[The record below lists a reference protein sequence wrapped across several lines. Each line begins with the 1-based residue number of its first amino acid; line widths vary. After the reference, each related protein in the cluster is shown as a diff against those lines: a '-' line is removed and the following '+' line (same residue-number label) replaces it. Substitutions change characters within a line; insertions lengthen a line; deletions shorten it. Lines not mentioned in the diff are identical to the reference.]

1 MKSNTKIT
9 LIIFSMV
16 VLLTSIIVVL
26 VAIGSRQIGYDGVKK
41 KAYLTADI
49 VKNSLTSHM
58 VNGNMSQRDVFLDS
72 IGQLKNVQSL
82 WLVRAKSVS
91 EQFGNSNLAN
101 ENPKD
106 DVDLEVL
113 KSGVEKIV
121 IEESLYTAN
130 LRITIPYTAS
140 SLDKPNCLNCHNAK
154 EGEVL
159 GAISLSFDIS
169 EDRGSNVMVL
179 LYIIGTISI
188 FLIIFLI
195 FIRKRIT
202 PYTNSFDSLSDVLKR
217 VHEGDYSIRA
227 KAGVLKED
235 KEVSNWLNEL
245 IEKLETVLTGIEK
258 NLTSFVHNRTSN
270 VNHDK
275 LITAKE
281 IIEDISEIYHYKK
294 TIENDLT
301 IDDIYHRL
309 ILVLKD
315 KLEIDCFII
324 FETDLIKDERKTIYT
339 TNGAIACCDLK
350 QNIKELC
357 RAERINSIVASENF
371 PEICRVAKCKADE
384 NYICIPFYVNEQKN
398 IAIHIVSKSKEE
410 LNNLKYKI
418 GIIKKYLE
426 ETKPILESKIL
437 MEALKEKNLTDSLT
451 GLYNRKYLDEIV
463 EKQLALD
470 VKNGS
475 IYAIMFLDI
484 DYFKMVNDTYG
495 HDIGDDIL
503 RKLAIT
509 MKKSIG
515 ANETLVRYG
524 GEEFLI
530 LMKNATQESTKKLA
544 DKINADFSKIIFNY
558 GGDSFS
564 KTVSI
569 GYSFFPTDTDQFW
582 KCIKYADISLYEAK
596 ATGRNKVV
604 KFSKKIKKNGSKVL
618 YFQLNKNEYQIE

>member
-16 VLLTSIIVVL
+16 LLLTSIIVVL
-26 VAIGSRQIGYDGVKK
+26 VAIGSRQVGYDAVKK

-58 VNGNMSQRDVFLDS
+58 VNGNMAQRDVFLDS
-72 IGQLKNVQSL
+72 ISQLKNVQSL

-101 ENPKD
+101 EKPKD
-106 DVDLEVL
+106 EIDLQVL
-113 KSGVEKIV
+113 NTGIEKIV

-140 SLDKPNCLNCHNAK
+140 SLDRPNCLNCHNAK

-169 EDRGSNVMVL
+169 EDRGSNIMVL
-179 LYIIGTISI
+179 IYIIGTISI
-188 FLIIFLI
+188 FLIVFLI
-195 FIRKRIT
+195 FMRKKIT
-202 PYTNSFDSLSDVLKR
+202 PYTNSFDSLSDVLKK

-227 KAGVLKED
+227 NPGVLKED

-294 TIENDLT
+294 TIENDLS

-315 KLEIDCFII
+315 KLEINSFII
-324 FETDLIKDERKTIYT
+324 FETDLVKDERKTIFAS
-339 TNGAIACCDLK
+339 NGAIACCDLK
-350 QNIKELC
+350 QNIKEAC
-357 RAERINSIVASENF
+357 RAERINSIVSSENF
-371 PEICRVAKCKADE
+371 PEICRVAKCKVDE

-398 IAIHIVSKSKEE
+398 IVIHIISKSQDE

-437 MEALKEKNLTDSLT
+437 MEALRQKNLTDSLT

-463 EKQLALD
+463 EKQLNLD
-470 VKNGS
+470 MKNGVV
-475 IYAIMFLDI
+475 YAIMFLDI

-495 HDIGDDIL
+495 HDVGDDIL

-509 MKKSIG
+509 MKKSISS
-515 ANETLVRYG
+515 NETLIRYG

-530 LMKNATQESTKKLA
+530 LMKNATQESAKELA
-544 DKINADFSKIIFNY
+544 NKINADFSKIIFNY

-596 ATGRNKVV
+596 STGRNKVI
-604 KFSKKIKKNGSKVL
+604 KFSKDILKNGDKID
-618 YFQLNKNEYQIE
+618 Y

>member
-26 VAIGSRQIGYDGVKK
+26 VAIGSRQVGYDAVKK

-58 VNGNMSQRDVFLDS
+58 VNGNMAQRDVFLDS
-72 IGQLKNVQSL
+72 ISQLKNVQSL

-101 ENPKD
+101 EKPKD
-106 DVDLEVL
+106 EIDLQVL
-113 KSGVEKIV
+113 NTGIEKIV

-140 SLDKPNCLNCHNAK
+140 SLDRPNCLNCHNAK

-169 EDRGSNVMVL
+169 EDRGSNIMVL
-179 LYIIGTISI
+179 IYIIGTISI
-188 FLIIFLI
+188 FLIVFLI
-195 FIRKRIT
+195 FMRKKIT
-202 PYTNSFDSLSDVLKR
+202 PYTNSFDSLSDVLKK

-227 KAGVLKED
+227 NPGVLKED

-324 FETDLIKDERKTIYT
+324 FETDLIKDERKTIFAS
-339 TNGAIACCDLK
+339 NGAIACCDLK
-350 QNIKELC
+350 QNIKEAC

-371 PEICRVAKCKADE
+371 PEICRVAKCKVDE

-398 IAIHIVSKSKEE
+398 IVIHIISKSQDE

-437 MEALKEKNLTDSLT
+437 MEALRQKNLTDSLT

-463 EKQLALD
+463 EKQLNLD
-470 VKNGS
+470 MKNGVV
-475 IYAIMFLDI
+475 YAIMFLDI

-495 HDIGDDIL
+495 HDVGDDIL

-509 MKKSIG
+509 MKKSISS
-515 ANETLVRYG
+515 NETLIRYG

-530 LMKNATQESTKKLA
+530 LMKNATQESAKELA
-544 DKINADFSKIIFNY
+544 NKINADFSKIIFNY

-596 ATGRNKVV
+596 STGRNKVI
-604 KFSKKIKKNGSKVL
+604 KFSKDILKNGDKID
-618 YFQLNKNEYQIE
+618 Y

>member
-26 VAIGSRQIGYDGVKK
+26 VAIGSRQVGYDAVKK

-58 VNGNMSQRDVFLDS
+58 VNGNMAQRDVFLDS
-72 IGQLKNVQSL
+72 ISQLKNVQSL

-101 ENPKD
+101 EKPKD
-106 DVDLEVL
+106 DIDLQVL
-113 KSGVEKIV
+113 NTGIEKIV

-140 SLDKPNCLNCHNAK
+140 SLDRPNCLNCHNAK

-169 EDRGSNVMVL
+169 EDRGSNIMVL
-179 LYIIGTISI
+179 IYIIGTISI
-188 FLIIFLI
+188 FLIVFLI
-195 FIRKRIT
+195 FMRKKIT
-202 PYTNSFDSLSDVLKR
+202 PYTNSFDSLSDVLKK

-227 KAGVLKED
+227 NPGVLKED

-315 KLEIDCFII
+315 KLEINCFVI
-324 FETDLIKDERKTIYT
+324 FETDLLKDERKTIFAS
-339 TNGAIACCDLK
+339 NGAIACCDLK
-350 QNIKELC
+350 QNIKEAC
-357 RAERINSIVASENF
+357 RAERINSIVSSENF
-371 PEICRVAKCKADE
+371 PEICRVAKCKVDE

-398 IAIHIVSKSKEE
+398 IVIHIISKSQDE

-437 MEALKEKNLTDSLT
+437 MEALRQKNLTDSLT

-463 EKQLALD
+463 EKQLNLD
-470 VKNGS
+470 MKNGVV
-475 IYAIMFLDI
+475 YAIMFLDI

-495 HDIGDDIL
+495 HDVGDDIL

-509 MKKSIG
+509 MKKSISS
-515 ANETLVRYG
+515 NETLIRYG

-530 LMKNATQESTKKLA
+530 LMKNATQESAKELA
-544 DKINADFSKIIFNY
+544 NKINADFSKIIFNY

-596 ATGRNKVV
+596 STGRNKVI
-604 KFSKKIKKNGSKVL
+604 KFSKDILKNGDKID
-618 YFQLNKNEYQIE
+618 Y

>member
-1 MKSNTKIT
+1 
-9 LIIFSMV
+9 MV

-350 QNIKELC
+350 QNIKEVC

-371 PEICRVAKCKADE
+371 PEICRVAKCKVDE

-398 IAIHIVSKSKEE
+398 IVIHIVSKSKEE
-410 LNNLKYKI
+410 LNSLKYKI

-604 KFSKKIKKNGSKVL
+604 KFSKEILKNGDKID
-618 YFQLNKNEYQIE
+618 Y

>member
-1 MKSNTKIT
+1 
-9 LIIFSMV
+9 MV
-16 VLLTSIIVVL
+16 LLLTSIIVVL
-26 VAIGSRQIGYDGVKK
+26 VAIGSRQVGYDAVKK

-58 VNGNMSQRDVFLDS
+58 VNGNMAQRDVFLDS
-72 IGQLKNVQSL
+72 ISQLKNVQSL

-101 ENPKD
+101 EKPKD
-106 DVDLEVL
+106 EIDLQVL
-113 KSGVEKIV
+113 NTGIEKIV

-140 SLDKPNCLNCHNAK
+140 SLDRPNCLNCHNAK

-169 EDRGSNVMVL
+169 EDRGSNIMVL
-179 LYIIGTISI
+179 IYIIGTISI
-188 FLIIFLI
+188 FLIVFLI
-195 FIRKRIT
+195 FMRKKIT
-202 PYTNSFDSLSDVLKR
+202 PYTNSFDSLSDVLKK

-227 KAGVLKED
+227 NPGVLKED

-315 KLEIDCFII
+315 KLEINCFVI
-324 FETDLIKDERKTIYT
+324 FETDLLKDERKTIFAS
-339 TNGAIACCDLK
+339 NGAIACCDLK
-350 QNIKELC
+350 QNIKEAC
-357 RAERINSIVASENF
+357 RAERINSIVSSENF
-371 PEICRVAKCKADE
+371 PEICRVAKCKVDE

-398 IAIHIVSKSKEE
+398 IVIHIISKSQDE

-437 MEALKEKNLTDSLT
+437 MEALRQKNLTDSLT

-463 EKQLALD
+463 EKQLNLD
-470 VKNGS
+470 MKNGVV
-475 IYAIMFLDI
+475 YAIMFLDI

-495 HDIGDDIL
+495 HDVGDDIL

-509 MKKSIG
+509 MKKSISS
-515 ANETLVRYG
+515 NETLIRYG

-530 LMKNATQESTKKLA
+530 LMKNATQESAKELA
-544 DKINADFSKIIFNY
+544 NKINADFSKIIFNY

-596 ATGRNKVV
+596 STGRNKVI
-604 KFSKKIKKNGSKVL
+604 KFSKDILKNGDKID
-618 YFQLNKNEYQIE
+618 Y

>member
-140 SLDKPNCLNCHNAK
+140 SLDKPNCLSCHNAK

-227 KAGVLKED
+227 NPGVLKED

-495 HDIGDDIL
+495 HDVGDDIL

-604 KFSKKIKKNGSKVL
+604 KFSKEILKNGDKID
-618 YFQLNKNEYQIE
+618 Y

>member
-16 VLLTSIIVVL
+16 LLLTSIIVVL
-26 VAIGSRQIGYDGVKK
+26 VAIGSRQIGYDAVKK

-58 VNGNMSQRDVFLDS
+58 VNGNMAQRDVFLDS

-410 LNNLKYKI
+410 LNSLKYKI

-495 HDIGDDIL
+495 HDVGDDIL

-509 MKKSIG
+509 MKKSISS
-515 ANETLVRYG
+515 NETLIRYG

-604 KFSKKIKKNGSKVL
+604 KFSKEILKNGDKID
-618 YFQLNKNEYQIE
+618 Y

>member
-26 VAIGSRQIGYDGVKK
+26 VAIGSRQVGYDAVKK

-58 VNGNMSQRDVFLDS
+58 VNGNMAQRDVFLDS
-72 IGQLKNVQSL
+72 INQLKNVQSL

-101 ENPKD
+101 EKPKD
-106 DVDLEVL
+106 EIDLQVL
-113 KSGVEKIV
+113 NTGIEKIV

-140 SLDKPNCLNCHNAK
+140 SLDRPNCLNCHNAK

-169 EDRGSNVMVL
+169 EDRGSNIMVL
-179 LYIIGTISI
+179 IYIIGTISI
-188 FLIIFLI
+188 FLIVFLI
-195 FIRKRIT
+195 FMRKKIT
-202 PYTNSFDSLSDVLKR
+202 PYTNSFDSLSDVLKK

-227 KAGVLKED
+227 NPGVLKED

-315 KLEIDCFII
+315 KLEINCFVI
-324 FETDLIKDERKTIYT
+324 FETDLLKDERKTIFAS
-339 TNGAIACCDLK
+339 NGAIACCDLK
-350 QNIKELC
+350 QNIKEAC
-357 RAERINSIVASENF
+357 RAERINSIVSSENF
-371 PEICRVAKCKADE
+371 PEICRVAKCKVDE

-398 IAIHIVSKSKEE
+398 IVIHIISKSQDE

-437 MEALKEKNLTDSLT
+437 MEALRQKNLTDSLT

-463 EKQLALD
+463 EKQLNLD
-470 VKNGS
+470 MKNGVV
-475 IYAIMFLDI
+475 YAIMFLDI

-495 HDIGDDIL
+495 HDVGDDIL

-509 MKKSIG
+509 MKKSISS
-515 ANETLVRYG
+515 NETLIRYG

-530 LMKNATQESTKKLA
+530 LMKNATQESAKELA
-544 DKINADFSKIIFNY
+544 NKINADFSKIIFNY

-596 ATGRNKVV
+596 STGRNKVI
-604 KFSKKIKKNGSKVL
+604 KFSKDILKNGDKID
-618 YFQLNKNEYQIE
+618 Y

>member
-16 VLLTSIIVVL
+16 LLLTSIIVVL
-26 VAIGSRQIGYDGVKK
+26 VAIGSRQVGYDAVKK

-58 VNGNMSQRDVFLDS
+58 VNGNMAQRDVFLDS
-72 IGQLKNVQSL
+72 ISQLKNVQSL

-101 ENPKD
+101 EKPKD
-106 DVDLEVL
+106 EIDLQVL
-113 KSGVEKIV
+113 NTGIEKIV

-140 SLDKPNCLNCHNAK
+140 SLDRPNCLSCHNAK

-169 EDRGSNVMVL
+169 EDRGSNIMVL
-179 LYIIGTISI
+179 IYIIGTISI
-188 FLIIFLI
+188 FLIVFLI
-195 FIRKRIT
+195 FMRKKIT
-202 PYTNSFDSLSDVLKR
+202 PYTNSFDSLSDVLKK

-227 KAGVLKED
+227 NPGVLKED

-315 KLEIDCFII
+315 KLEINSFVI
-324 FETDLIKDERKTIYT
+324 FETDLLKDERKTIFAS
-339 TNGAIACCDLK
+339 NGAIACCDLK
-350 QNIKELC
+350 QNIKEAC
-357 RAERINSIVASENF
+357 RAERINSIVSSENF
-371 PEICRVAKCKADE
+371 PEICRVAKCKVDE

-398 IAIHIVSKSKEE
+398 IVIHIISKSQDE

-437 MEALKEKNLTDSLT
+437 MEALRQKNLTDSLT

-463 EKQLALD
+463 EKQLNLD
-470 VKNGS
+470 MKNGVV
-475 IYAIMFLDI
+475 YAIMFLDI

-495 HDIGDDIL
+495 HDVGDDIL

-509 MKKSIG
+509 MKKSISS
-515 ANETLVRYG
+515 NETLIRYG

-530 LMKNATQESTKKLA
+530 LMKNATQESAKELA
-544 DKINADFSKIIFNY
+544 NKINADFSKIIFNY

-596 ATGRNKVV
+596 STGRNKVI
-604 KFSKKIKKNGSKVL
+604 KFSKDILKNGDKID
-618 YFQLNKNEYQIE
+618 Y

>member
-16 VLLTSIIVVL
+16 LLLTSIIVVL
-26 VAIGSRQIGYDGVKK
+26 VAIGSRQVGYDAVKK

-58 VNGNMSQRDVFLDS
+58 VNGNMAQRDVFLDS
-72 IGQLKNVQSL
+72 ISQLKNVQSL
-82 WLVRAKSVS
+82 WIVRAKSVS

-101 ENPKD
+101 EKPKD
-106 DVDLEVL
+106 EIDLQVL
-113 KSGVEKIV
+113 NTGMEKIV

-169 EDRGSNVMVL
+169 EDRGSNIMVL
-179 LYIIGTISI
+179 IYIIGTISI
-188 FLIIFLI
+188 FLIVFLI
-195 FIRKRIT
+195 FMRKKIT
-202 PYTNSFDSLSDVLKR
+202 PYTNSFDSLSDVLKK

-227 KAGVLKED
+227 NPGVLKED

-315 KLEIDCFII
+315 KLEINCFVI
-324 FETDLIKDERKTIYT
+324 FETDLVKDERKTIFAS
-339 TNGAIACCDLK
+339 NGAIACCDLK
-350 QNIKELC
+350 QNIKEAC
-357 RAERINSIVASENF
+357 RAERINSIVSYENF
-371 PEICRVAKCKADE
+371 PEICRVAKCKVDE

-398 IAIHIVSKSKEE
+398 IVIHIISKSQDE

-437 MEALKEKNLTDSLT
+437 MEALRQKNLTDSLT

-463 EKQLALD
+463 EKQLNLD
-470 VKNGS
+470 MKNGVV
-475 IYAIMFLDI
+475 YAIMFLDI

-495 HDIGDDIL
+495 HDVGDDIL

-509 MKKSIG
+509 MKKSISS
-515 ANETLVRYG
+515 NETLIRYG

-530 LMKNATQESTKKLA
+530 LMKNATQESAKELA
-544 DKINADFSKIIFNY
+544 NKINADFSKIIFNY

-596 ATGRNKVV
+596 STGRNKVI
-604 KFSKKIKKNGSKVL
+604 KFSKDILKNGDKID
-618 YFQLNKNEYQIE
+618 Y

>member
-16 VLLTSIIVVL
+16 LLLTSIIVVL
-26 VAIGSRQIGYDGVKK
+26 VAIGSRQVGYDAVKK

-58 VNGNMSQRDVFLDS
+58 VNGNMAQRDVFLDS
-72 IGQLKNVQSL
+72 ISQLKNVQSL

-101 ENPKD
+101 EKPKD
-106 DVDLEVL
+106 EIDLQVL
-113 KSGVEKIV
+113 NTGIEKIV

-140 SLDKPNCLNCHNAK
+140 SLDSPNCLNCHNAK

-169 EDRGSNVMVL
+169 EDRGSNIMVL
-179 LYIIGTISI
+179 IYIIGTISI
-188 FLIIFLI
+188 FLIVFLI
-195 FIRKRIT
+195 FMRKKIT
-202 PYTNSFDSLSDVLKR
+202 PYTNSFDSLSDVLKK

-227 KAGVLKED
+227 NPGVLKED

-315 KLEIDCFII
+315 KLEINCFVI
-324 FETDLIKDERKTIYT
+324 FETDLLKDERKTIFAS
-339 TNGAIACCDLK
+339 NGAIACCDLK
-350 QNIKELC
+350 QNIKEAC
-357 RAERINSIVASENF
+357 RAERINSIVSSENF
-371 PEICRVAKCKADE
+371 PEICRVAKCKVDE

-398 IAIHIVSKSKEE
+398 IVIHIISKSQDE

-437 MEALKEKNLTDSLT
+437 MEALRQKNLTDSLT

-463 EKQLALD
+463 EKQLNLD
-470 VKNGS
+470 MKNGVV
-475 IYAIMFLDI
+475 YAIMFLDI

-495 HDIGDDIL
+495 HDVGDDIL

-509 MKKSIG
+509 MKKSISS
-515 ANETLVRYG
+515 NETLIRYG

-530 LMKNATQESTKKLA
+530 LMKNATQESAKELA
-544 DKINADFSKIIFNY
+544 NKINADFSKIIFNY

-596 ATGRNKVV
+596 STGRNKVI
-604 KFSKKIKKNGSKVL
+604 KFSKDILKNGDKID
-618 YFQLNKNEYQIE
+618 Y

>member
-72 IGQLKNVQSL
+72 MSQLKNVQSL

-140 SLDKPNCLNCHNAK
+140 SLDKPNCLSCHNAK

-179 LYIIGTISI
+179 LYIIGTIAI

-217 VHEGDYSIRA
+217 VHEGDYTIRA

-398 IAIHIVSKSKEE
+398 IAIHIVSKSKDD
-410 LNNLKYKI
+410 LNSLKYKI

-604 KFSKKIKKNGSKVL
+604 KFSKEILKNGDKID
-618 YFQLNKNEYQIE
+618 Y

>member
-1 MKSNTKIT
+1 
-9 LIIFSMV
+9 MV
-16 VLLTSIIVVL
+16 LLLTSIIVVL

-217 VHEGDYSIRA
+217 VHEGDYTIRA

-410 LNNLKYKI
+410 LNSLKYKI

-470 VKNGS
+470 VENGS

-604 KFSKKIKKNGSKVL
+604 KFSKEILKNGDKL
-618 YFQLNKNEYQIE
+618 DY

>member
-58 VNGNMSQRDVFLDS
+58 VNGNMAQRDVFLDS

-410 LNNLKYKI
+410 LNSLKYKI

-604 KFSKKIKKNGSKVL
+604 KFSKEILKNGDKID
-618 YFQLNKNEYQIE
+618 Y

>member
-26 VAIGSRQIGYDGVKK
+26 VAIGSRQVGYDAVKK

-58 VNGNMSQRDVFLDS
+58 VNGNMAQRDVFLDS
-72 IGQLKNVQSL
+72 ISQLKNVQSL

-101 ENPKD
+101 EKPKD
-106 DVDLEVL
+106 EIDLQVL
-113 KSGVEKIV
+113 NTGIEKIV

-140 SLDKPNCLNCHNAK
+140 SLDRPNCLSCHNAK

-169 EDRGSNVMVL
+169 EDRGSNIMVL
-179 LYIIGTISI
+179 IYIIGTISI
-188 FLIIFLI
+188 FLIVFLI
-195 FIRKRIT
+195 FMRKKIT
-202 PYTNSFDSLSDVLKR
+202 PYTNSFDSLSDVLKK

-227 KAGVLKED
+227 NPGVLKED

-324 FETDLIKDERKTIYT
+324 FETDLIKDERKTIFAS
-339 TNGAIACCDLK
+339 NGAIACCDLK
-350 QNIKELC
+350 QNIKEAC
-357 RAERINSIVASENF
+357 RAERINSIVSSENF
-371 PEICRVAKCKADE
+371 PEICRVAKCKVGE

-398 IAIHIVSKSKEE
+398 IVIHIISKSQDE

-437 MEALKEKNLTDSLT
+437 MEALRQKNLTDSLT

-463 EKQLALD
+463 EKQLNLD
-470 VKNGS
+470 MKNGVV
-475 IYAIMFLDI
+475 YAIMFLDI

-495 HDIGDDIL
+495 HDVGDDIL

-509 MKKSIG
+509 MKKSISS
-515 ANETLVRYG
+515 NETLIRYG

-530 LMKNATQESTKKLA
+530 LMKNATQESAKELA
-544 DKINADFSKIIFNY
+544 NKINADFSKIIFNY

-596 ATGRNKVV
+596 STGRNKVI
-604 KFSKKIKKNGSKVL
+604 KFSKDILKNGDKID
-618 YFQLNKNEYQIE
+618 Y

>member
-16 VLLTSIIVVL
+16 LLLTSIIVVL
-26 VAIGSRQIGYDGVKK
+26 VAIGSRQVGYDAVKK

-58 VNGNMSQRDVFLDS
+58 VNGNMAQRDVFLDS
-72 IGQLKNVQSL
+72 ISQLKNVQSL
-82 WLVRAKSVS
+82 WIVRAKSVS

-101 ENPKD
+101 EKPKD
-106 DVDLEVL
+106 EIDLQVL
-113 KSGVEKIV
+113 NTGMEKIV

-169 EDRGSNVMVL
+169 EDRGSNIMVL
-179 LYIIGTISI
+179 IYIIGTISI
-188 FLIIFLI
+188 FLIVFLI
-195 FIRKRIT
+195 FMRKKIT
-202 PYTNSFDSLSDVLKR
+202 PYTNSFDSLSDVLKK

-227 KAGVLKED
+227 NPGVLKED

-245 IEKLETVLTGIEK
+245 IEKLETVLTGIER

-315 KLEIDCFII
+315 KLEINCFVI
-324 FETDLIKDERKTIYT
+324 FETDLVKDERKTIFAS
-339 TNGAIACCDLK
+339 NGAIACCDLK
-350 QNIKELC
+350 QNIKEAC
-357 RAERINSIVASENF
+357 RAERINSIVSSENF
-371 PEICRVAKCKADE
+371 PEICRVAKCKVDE

-398 IAIHIVSKSKEE
+398 IVIHIISKSQDE

-437 MEALKEKNLTDSLT
+437 MEALRQKNLTDSLT

-463 EKQLALD
+463 EKQLNLD
-470 VKNGS
+470 MKNGVV
-475 IYAIMFLDI
+475 YAIMFLDI

-495 HDIGDDIL
+495 HDVGDDIL

-509 MKKSIG
+509 MKKSISS
-515 ANETLVRYG
+515 NETLIRYG

-530 LMKNATQESTKKLA
+530 LMKNATQESAKELA
-544 DKINADFSKIIFNY
+544 NKINADFSKIIFNY

-596 ATGRNKVV
+596 STGRNKVI
-604 KFSKKIKKNGSKVL
+604 KFSKDILKNGDKID
-618 YFQLNKNEYQIE
+618 Y

>member
-26 VAIGSRQIGYDGVKK
+26 VAIGSRQIGYDAVKK

-179 LYIIGTISI
+179 LYIIGTIAI

-217 VHEGDYSIRA
+217 VHEGDYTIRA

-410 LNNLKYKI
+410 LNSLKYKI

-604 KFSKKIKKNGSKVL
+604 KFSKEILKNGDKID
-618 YFQLNKNEYQIE
+618 Y

>member
-16 VLLTSIIVVL
+16 LLLTSIIVVL
-26 VAIGSRQIGYDGVKK
+26 VAIGSRQVGYDAVKK

-58 VNGNMSQRDVFLDS
+58 VNGNMAQRDVFLDS
-72 IGQLKNVQSL
+72 ISQLKNVQSL

-101 ENPKD
+101 EKPKD
-106 DVDLEVL
+106 EIDLQVL
-113 KSGVEKIV
+113 NTGIEKIV

-140 SLDKPNCLNCHNAK
+140 SLDKPNCLSCHNAK

-169 EDRGSNVMVL
+169 EDRGSNIMVL
-179 LYIIGTISI
+179 IYIIGTISI
-188 FLIIFLI
+188 FLIVFLI
-195 FIRKRIT
+195 FMRKKIT
-202 PYTNSFDSLSDVLKR
+202 PYTNSFDSLSDVLKK

-227 KAGVLKED
+227 NPGVLKED

-315 KLEIDCFII
+315 KLEINCFVI
-324 FETDLIKDERKTIYT
+324 FETDLLKDERKTIFAS
-339 TNGAIACCDLK
+339 NGAIACCDLK
-350 QNIKELC
+350 QNIKEAC
-357 RAERINSIVASENF
+357 RAERINSIVSSENF
-371 PEICRVAKCKADE
+371 PEICRVAKCKVDE

-398 IAIHIVSKSKEE
+398 IVIHIISKSQDE

-437 MEALKEKNLTDSLT
+437 MEALRQKNLTDSLT

-463 EKQLALD
+463 EKQLNLD
-470 VKNGS
+470 MKNGVV
-475 IYAIMFLDI
+475 YAIMFLDI

-495 HDIGDDIL
+495 HDVGDDIL

-509 MKKSIG
+509 MKKSISS
-515 ANETLVRYG
+515 NETLIRYG

-530 LMKNATQESTKKLA
+530 LMKNATQESAKELA
-544 DKINADFSKIIFNY
+544 NKINADFSKIIFNY

-596 ATGRNKVV
+596 DTGRNKVV
-604 KFSKKIKKNGSKVL
+604 RFSKDILKNGEKID
-618 YFQLNKNEYQIE
+618 Y

>member
-26 VAIGSRQIGYDGVKK
+26 VAIGSRQIGYDAVKK

-58 VNGNMSQRDVFLDS
+58 VNGNMAQRDVFLDS
-72 IGQLKNVQSL
+72 ISQLKNVQSL

-101 ENPKD
+101 EKPKD
-106 DVDLEVL
+106 EIDLQVL
-113 KSGVEKIV
+113 NTGIEKIV

-169 EDRGSNVMVL
+169 EDRGSNIMVL
-179 LYIIGTISI
+179 IYIIGTISI
-188 FLIIFLI
+188 FLIVFLI
-195 FIRKRIT
+195 FMRKKIT
-202 PYTNSFDSLSDVLKR
+202 PYTNSFDSLSDVLKK

-227 KAGVLKED
+227 NPGVLKED

-315 KLEIDCFII
+315 KLEIDCFVI
-324 FETDLIKDERKTIYT
+324 FETDLLKDERKTIFAS
-339 TNGAIACCDLK
+339 NGAIACCDLK
-350 QNIKELC
+350 QNIKEAC
-357 RAERINSIVASENF
+357 RAERINSIVSSENF
-371 PEICRVAKCKADE
+371 PEICRVAKCKVDE

-398 IAIHIVSKSKEE
+398 IVIHIISKSQDE

-437 MEALKEKNLTDSLT
+437 MEALRQKNLTDSLT

-463 EKQLALD
+463 EKQLNLD
-470 VKNGS
+470 MKNGVV
-475 IYAIMFLDI
+475 YAIMFLDI

-495 HDIGDDIL
+495 HDVGDDIL

-509 MKKSIG
+509 MKKSISS
-515 ANETLVRYG
+515 NETLIRYG

-530 LMKNATQESTKKLA
+530 LMKNATQESAKELA
-544 DKINADFSKIIFNY
+544 NKINADFSKIIFNY

-596 ATGRNKVV
+596 STGRNKVI
-604 KFSKKIKKNGSKVL
+604 KFSKDILKNGDKID
-618 YFQLNKNEYQIE
+618 Y

>member
-26 VAIGSRQIGYDGVKK
+26 VAIGSRQVGYDAVKK

-72 IGQLKNVQSL
+72 ISQLKNVQSL

-101 ENPKD
+101 EKPKD
-106 DVDLEVL
+106 EIDLQVL
-113 KSGVEKIV
+113 NTGIEKIV

-140 SLDKPNCLNCHNAK
+140 SLDKPNCLSCHNAK

-169 EDRGSNVMVL
+169 EDRGSNIMVL
-179 LYIIGTISI
+179 IYIIGTISI
-188 FLIIFLI
+188 FLIVFLI
-195 FIRKRIT
+195 FMRKKIT
-202 PYTNSFDSLSDVLKR
+202 PYTNSFDSLSDVLKK

-227 KAGVLKED
+227 NPGVLKED

-324 FETDLIKDERKTIYT
+324 FETDLIKDERKTIFAS
-339 TNGAIACCDLK
+339 NDAIACCDLK
-350 QNIKELC
+350 QNIKEAC
-357 RAERINSIVASENF
+357 RAERINSIVSSENF
-371 PEICRVAKCKADE
+371 PEICRVAKCKVDE

-398 IAIHIVSKSKEE
+398 IVIHIISKSQDE

-437 MEALKEKNLTDSLT
+437 MEALRQKNLTDSLT

-463 EKQLALD
+463 EKQLNLD
-470 VKNGS
+470 MKNGVV
-475 IYAIMFLDI
+475 YAIMFLDI

-495 HDIGDDIL
+495 HDVGDDIL

-509 MKKSIG
+509 MKKSISS
-515 ANETLVRYG
+515 NETLIRYG

-530 LMKNATQESTKKLA
+530 LMKNATQESAKELA
-544 DKINADFSKIIFNY
+544 NKINADFSKIIFNY

-596 ATGRNKVV
+596 DTGRNKVV
-604 KFSKKIKKNGSKVL
+604 RFSKDILKNGEKID
-618 YFQLNKNEYQIE
+618 Y

>member
-16 VLLTSIIVVL
+16 LLLTSIIVVL
-26 VAIGSRQIGYDGVKK
+26 VAIGSRQVGYDAVKK

-58 VNGNMSQRDVFLDS
+58 VNGNMAQRDVFLDS
-72 IGQLKNVQSL
+72 ISQLKNVQSL

-101 ENPKD
+101 EKPKD
-106 DVDLEVL
+106 EIDLQVL
-113 KSGVEKIV
+113 NTGIEKIV

-140 SLDKPNCLNCHNAK
+140 SLDRPNCLNCHNAK

-169 EDRGSNVMVL
+169 EDRGSNIMVL
-179 LYIIGTISI
+179 IYIIGTISI
-188 FLIIFLI
+188 FLIVFLI
-195 FIRKRIT
+195 FMRKKIT
-202 PYTNSFDSLSDVLKR
+202 PYTNSFDSLSDVLKK

-227 KAGVLKED
+227 NPGVLKED

-315 KLEIDCFII
+315 KLEINCFVI
-324 FETDLIKDERKTIYT
+324 FETDLVKDERKTIFAS
-339 TNGAIACCDLK
+339 NGAIACCDLK
-350 QNIKELC
+350 QNIKEAC
-357 RAERINSIVASENF
+357 RAERINSIVSSENF
-371 PEICRVAKCKADE
+371 PEICRVAKCKVDE

-398 IAIHIVSKSKEE
+398 IVIHIISKSQDE

-437 MEALKEKNLTDSLT
+437 MEALRQKNLTDSLT

-463 EKQLALD
+463 EKQLNLD
-470 VKNGS
+470 MKNGVV
-475 IYAIMFLDI
+475 YAIMFLDI

-495 HDIGDDIL
+495 HDVGDDIL

-509 MKKSIG
+509 MKKSISS
-515 ANETLVRYG
+515 NETLIRYG

-530 LMKNATQESTKKLA
+530 LMKNATQESAKELA
-544 DKINADFSKIIFNY
+544 NKINADFSKIIFNY

-596 ATGRNKVV
+596 STGRNKVI
-604 KFSKKIKKNGSKVL
+604 KFSKDILKNGDKID
-618 YFQLNKNEYQIE
+618 Y

>member
-1 MKSNTKIT
+1 
-9 LIIFSMV
+9 MV

-140 SLDKPNCLNCHNAK
+140 SLDKPNCLSCHNAK

-179 LYIIGTISI
+179 LYIIGTIAI

-410 LNNLKYKI
+410 LNSLKYKI

-604 KFSKKIKKNGSKVL
+604 KFSKEILKNGDKID
-618 YFQLNKNEYQIE
+618 Y

>member
-16 VLLTSIIVVL
+16 LLLTSIIVVL

-72 IGQLKNVQSL
+72 INQLKNVQSL

-101 ENPKD
+101 EKPKD
-106 DVDLEVL
+106 DIDLQVL
-113 KSGVEKIV
+113 NTGIEKIV

-140 SLDKPNCLNCHNAK
+140 SLDRPNCLNCHNAK

-169 EDRGSNVMVL
+169 EDRGSNIMVL
-179 LYIIGTISI
+179 IYIIGTISI
-188 FLIIFLI
+188 FLIVFLI
-195 FIRKRIT
+195 FMRKKIT
-202 PYTNSFDSLSDVLKR
+202 PYTNSFDSLSDVLKK

-227 KAGVLKED
+227 NPGVLKED

-315 KLEIDCFII
+315 KLEINCFVI
-324 FETDLIKDERKTIYT
+324 FETDLLKDERKTIFAS
-339 TNGAIACCDLK
+339 NGAIACCDLK
-350 QNIKELC
+350 QNIKEAC
-357 RAERINSIVASENF
+357 RAERINSIVSSENF
-371 PEICRVAKCKADE
+371 PEICRVAKCKVDE

-398 IAIHIVSKSKEE
+398 IVIHIISKSQDE

-437 MEALKEKNLTDSLT
+437 MEALRQKNLTDSLT

-463 EKQLALD
+463 EKQLNLD
-470 VKNGS
+470 MKNGVV
-475 IYAIMFLDI
+475 YAIMFLDI

-495 HDIGDDIL
+495 HDVGDDIL

-509 MKKSIG
+509 MKKSISS
-515 ANETLVRYG
+515 NETLIRYG

-530 LMKNATQESTKKLA
+530 LMKNATQESAKELA
-544 DKINADFSKIIFNY
+544 NKINADFSKIIFNY

-596 ATGRNKVV
+596 DTGRNKVV
-604 KFSKKIKKNGSKVL
+604 RFSKDILKNGEKID
-618 YFQLNKNEYQIE
+618 Y

>member
-16 VLLTSIIVVL
+16 LLLTSIIVVL
-26 VAIGSRQIGYDGVKK
+26 VAIGSRQVGYDAVKK

-58 VNGNMSQRDVFLDS
+58 VNGNMAQRDVFLDS
-72 IGQLKNVQSL
+72 ISQLKNVQSL

-101 ENPKD
+101 EKPKD
-106 DVDLEVL
+106 EIDLQVL
-113 KSGVEKIV
+113 NTGIEKIV

-140 SLDKPNCLNCHNAK
+140 SLDRPNCLSCHNAK

-169 EDRGSNVMVL
+169 EDRGSNIMVL
-179 LYIIGTISI
+179 IYIIGTISI
-188 FLIIFLI
+188 FLIVFLI
-195 FIRKRIT
+195 FMRKKIT
-202 PYTNSFDSLSDVLKR
+202 PYTNSFDSLSDVLKK

-227 KAGVLKED
+227 NPGVLKED

-315 KLEIDCFII
+315 KLEINCFVI
-324 FETDLIKDERKTIYT
+324 FETDLLKDERKTIFAS
-339 TNGAIACCDLK
+339 NGAIACCDLK
-350 QNIKELC
+350 QNIKEAC
-357 RAERINSIVASENF
+357 RAERINSIVSSENF
-371 PEICRVAKCKADE
+371 PEICRVAKCKVDE

-398 IAIHIVSKSKEE
+398 IVIHIISKSQDE

-437 MEALKEKNLTDSLT
+437 MEALRQKNLTDSLT

-463 EKQLALD
+463 EKQLNLD
-470 VKNGS
+470 MKNGVV
-475 IYAIMFLDI
+475 YAIMFLDI

-495 HDIGDDIL
+495 HDVGDDIL

-509 MKKSIG
+509 MKKSISS
-515 ANETLVRYG
+515 NETLIRYG

-530 LMKNATQESTKKLA
+530 LMKNATQESAKELA
-544 DKINADFSKIIFNY
+544 NKINADFSKIIFNY

-596 ATGRNKVV
+596 STGRNKVI
-604 KFSKKIKKNGSKVL
+604 KFSKDILKNGDKID
-618 YFQLNKNEYQIE
+618 Y

>member
-16 VLLTSIIVVL
+16 LLLTSIIVIL
-26 VAIGSRQIGYDGVKK
+26 VAIGSRQIGYDAVKK

-58 VNGNMSQRDVFLDS
+58 INGNMAQRDVFLDS
-72 IGQLKNVQSL
+72 ISQLKNVQSL

-101 ENPKD
+101 EKPKD
-106 DVDLEVL
+106 EIDLQVL
-113 KSGVEKIV
+113 NTGIEKIV

-140 SLDKPNCLNCHNAK
+140 SLDRPNCLSCHNAK

-169 EDRGSNVMVL
+169 EDRGSNIMVL
-179 LYIIGTISI
+179 IYIIGTISI
-188 FLIIFLI
+188 FLIVFLI
-195 FIRKRIT
+195 YMRKKIT
-202 PYTNSFDSLSDVLKR
+202 PYTNSFDSLSDVLKK

-227 KAGVLKED
+227 NPGVLKED

-294 TIENDLT
+294 TIENDLS

-315 KLEIDCFII
+315 KLEINCFII
-324 FETDLIKDERKTIYT
+324 FETDLVKDERRTIFES
-339 TNGAIACCDLK
+339 NGAIACCDLK
-350 QNIKELC
+350 QNIKEAC

-371 PEICRVAKCKADE
+371 PEICRVAKCKVDE

-398 IAIHIVSKSKEE
+398 IVIHIISKSQDE

-437 MEALKEKNLTDSLT
+437 MEALRQKNLTDSLT

-463 EKQLALD
+463 EKQLNLD
-470 VKNGS
+470 IKNG
-475 IYAIMFLDI
+475 IVYAIMFLDI

-495 HDIGDDIL
+495 HDVGDDIL

-509 MKKSIG
+509 MKKSISS
-515 ANETLVRYG
+515 NETLIRYG

-530 LMKNATQESTKKLA
+530 LMKNATQESAKELA
-544 DKINADFSKIIFNY
+544 NKINADFSKIIFNY

-596 ATGRNKVV
+596 STGRNKVI
-604 KFSKKIKKNGSKVL
+604 KFSKDILKNGDKL
-618 YFQLNKNEYQIE
+618 DY

>member
-58 VNGNMSQRDVFLDS
+58 VNGNMAQRDVFLDS
-72 IGQLKNVQSL
+72 ISQLKNVQSL

-101 ENPKD
+101 EKPKD
-106 DVDLEVL
+106 EIDLQVL
-113 KSGVEKIV
+113 NTGIEKIV

-140 SLDKPNCLNCHNAK
+140 SLDKPNCLSCHNAK

-179 LYIIGTISI
+179 LYIIGTIAI

-315 KLEIDCFII
+315 KLEINCFII
-324 FETDLIKDERKTIYT
+324 FETDLVKDERKTIFAS
-339 TNGAIACCDLK
+339 NGAIACCDLK
-350 QNIKELC
+350 QNIKEAC
-357 RAERINSIVASENF
+357 RAERINSIVSSENF
-371 PEICRVAKCKADE
+371 PEICRVAKCKVDE

-398 IAIHIVSKSKEE
+398 IAIHIISKSQDE

-495 HDIGDDIL
+495 HDVGDDIL

-530 LMKNATQESTKKLA
+530 LMKNATQESAKELA
-544 DKINADFSKIIFNY
+544 NKINADFSKIIFNY

-596 ATGRNKVV
+596 STGRNKVI
-604 KFSKKIKKNGSKVL
+604 KFSKDILKNGDKID
-618 YFQLNKNEYQIE
+618 Y

>member
-16 VLLTSIIVVL
+16 LLLTSIIVVL
-26 VAIGSRQIGYDGVKK
+26 VAIGSRQVGYDAVKK

-58 VNGNMSQRDVFLDS
+58 VNGNMAQRDVFLDS
-72 IGQLKNVQSL
+72 ISQLKNVQSL

-101 ENPKD
+101 EKPKD
-106 DVDLEVL
+106 DIDLQVL
-113 KSGVEKIV
+113 NTGIEKIV

-140 SLDKPNCLNCHNAK
+140 SLDRPNCLSCHNAK

-169 EDRGSNVMVL
+169 EDRGSNIMVL
-179 LYIIGTISI
+179 IYIIGTISI
-188 FLIIFLI
+188 FLIVFLI
-195 FIRKRIT
+195 FMRKKIT
-202 PYTNSFDSLSDVLKR
+202 PYTNSFDSLSDVLKK

-227 KAGVLKED
+227 NPGVLKED

-301 IDDIYHRL
+301 IDDIYYRL

-315 KLEIDCFII
+315 KLEINCFVI
-324 FETDLIKDERKTIYT
+324 FETDLIKDERKTIYAS
-339 TNGAIACCDLK
+339 NGAIACCDLK

-371 PEICRVAKCKADE
+371 PEICRVAKCKVDE

-398 IAIHIVSKSKEE
+398 IVIHIISKSQDE

-437 MEALKEKNLTDSLT
+437 MEALRQKNLTDSLT

-463 EKQLALD
+463 EKQLNLD
-470 VKNGS
+470 MKNGVV
-475 IYAIMFLDI
+475 YAIMFLDI

-495 HDIGDDIL
+495 HDVGDDIL

-509 MKKSIG
+509 MKKSISS
-515 ANETLVRYG
+515 NETLIRYG

-530 LMKNATQESTKKLA
+530 LMKNATQESAKELA
-544 DKINADFSKIIFNY
+544 NKINADFSKIIFNY

-596 ATGRNKVV
+596 STGRNKVI
-604 KFSKKIKKNGSKVL
+604 KFSKDILKNGDKID
-618 YFQLNKNEYQIE
+618 Y

>member
-140 SLDKPNCLNCHNAK
+140 SLDKPNCLSCHNAK

-179 LYIIGTISI
+179 LYIIGTIAI

-227 KAGVLKED
+227 NPGVLKED

-410 LNNLKYKI
+410 LNSLKYKI

-495 HDIGDDIL
+495 HDVGDDIL

-604 KFSKKIKKNGSKVL
+604 KFSKEILKNGDKID
-618 YFQLNKNEYQIE
+618 Y

>member
-16 VLLTSIIVVL
+16 LLLTSIIVVL
-26 VAIGSRQIGYDGVKK
+26 VAIGSRQVGYDAVKK

-58 VNGNMSQRDVFLDS
+58 VNGNMAQRDVFLDS
-72 IGQLKNVQSL
+72 ISQLKNVQSL

-101 ENPKD
+101 EKPKD
-106 DVDLEVL
+106 EIDLQVL
-113 KSGVEKIV
+113 NTGIEKIV

-140 SLDKPNCLNCHNAK
+140 SLDRPNCLNCHNAK

-169 EDRGSNVMVL
+169 EDRGSNIMVL
-179 LYIIGTISI
+179 IYIIGTISI
-188 FLIIFLI
+188 FLIVFLI
-195 FIRKRIT
+195 FMRKKIT
-202 PYTNSFDSLSDVLKR
+202 PYTNSFDSLSDVLKK

-227 KAGVLKED
+227 NPGVLKED

-315 KLEIDCFII
+315 KLEINCFVI
-324 FETDLIKDERKTIYT
+324 FETDLLKDERKTIFAS
-339 TNGAIACCDLK
+339 NGAIACCDLK
-350 QNIKELC
+350 QNIKEAC
-357 RAERINSIVASENF
+357 RAERINSIVSSENF
-371 PEICRVAKCKADE
+371 PEICRVAKCKVDE

-398 IAIHIVSKSKEE
+398 IVIHIISKSQDE

-437 MEALKEKNLTDSLT
+437 MEALRQKNLTDSLT

-463 EKQLALD
+463 EKQLNLD
-470 VKNGS
+470 MKNGVV
-475 IYAIMFLDI
+475 YAIMFLDI

-495 HDIGDDIL
+495 HDVGDDIL

-509 MKKSIG
+509 MKKSISS
-515 ANETLVRYG
+515 NETLIRYG

-530 LMKNATQESTKKLA
+530 LMKNATQESAKELA
-544 DKINADFSKIIFNY
+544 NKINADFSKIIFNS

-596 ATGRNKVV
+596 STGRNKVI
-604 KFSKKIKKNGSKVL
+604 KFSKDILKNGDKID
-618 YFQLNKNEYQIE
+618 Y

>member
-140 SLDKPNCLNCHNAK
+140 SLDKPNCLSCHNAK

-179 LYIIGTISI
+179 LYIIGTIAI

-217 VHEGDYSIRA
+217 VHEGDYTIRA

-410 LNNLKYKI
+410 LNSLKYKI

-604 KFSKKIKKNGSKVL
+604 KFSKEILKNGDKID
-618 YFQLNKNEYQIE
+618 Y

>member
-16 VLLTSIIVVL
+16 LLLTSIIVVL
-26 VAIGSRQIGYDGVKK
+26 VAIGSRQVGYDAVKK

-58 VNGNMSQRDVFLDS
+58 VNGNMAQRDVFLDS
-72 IGQLKNVQSL
+72 ISQLKNVQSL

-101 ENPKD
+101 EKPKD
-106 DVDLEVL
+106 EIDLQVL
-113 KSGVEKIV
+113 NTGIEKIV

-140 SLDKPNCLNCHNAK
+140 SLDRPNCLNCHNAK

-169 EDRGSNVMVL
+169 EDRGSNIIVL
-179 LYIIGTISI
+179 IYIIGTISI
-188 FLIIFLI
+188 FLIVFLI
-195 FIRKRIT
+195 FMRKKIT
-202 PYTNSFDSLSDVLKR
+202 PYTNSFDSLSDVLKK

-227 KAGVLKED
+227 NPGVLKED

-315 KLEIDCFII
+315 KLEINCFVI
-324 FETDLIKDERKTIYT
+324 FETDLLKDERKTIFAS
-339 TNGAIACCDLK
+339 NGAIACCDLK
-350 QNIKELC
+350 QNIKEAC
-357 RAERINSIVASENF
+357 RAERINSIVSSENF
-371 PEICRVAKCKADE
+371 PEICRVAKCKVDE

-398 IAIHIVSKSKEE
+398 IVIHIISKSQDE

-437 MEALKEKNLTDSLT
+437 MEALRQKNLTDSLT

-463 EKQLALD
+463 EKQLNLD
-470 VKNGS
+470 MKNGVV
-475 IYAIMFLDI
+475 YAIMFLDI

-495 HDIGDDIL
+495 HDVGDDIL

-509 MKKSIG
+509 MKKSISS
-515 ANETLVRYG
+515 NETLIRYG

-530 LMKNATQESTKKLA
+530 LMKNATQESAKELA
-544 DKINADFSKIIFNY
+544 NKINADFSKIIFNY

-596 ATGRNKVV
+596 STGRNKVI
-604 KFSKKIKKNGSKVL
+604 KFSKDILKNGDKID
-618 YFQLNKNEYQIE
+618 Y

>member
-26 VAIGSRQIGYDGVKK
+26 VAIGSRQVGYDAVKK

-58 VNGNMSQRDVFLDS
+58 VNGNMAQRDVFLDS
-72 IGQLKNVQSL
+72 ISQLKNVQSL

-101 ENPKD
+101 EKPKD
-106 DVDLEVL
+106 EIDLQVL
-113 KSGVEKIV
+113 NTGIEKIV

-140 SLDKPNCLNCHNAK
+140 SLDRPNCLNCHNAK

-169 EDRGSNVMVL
+169 EDRGSNIMVL
-179 LYIIGTISI
+179 IYIIGTISI
-188 FLIIFLI
+188 FLIVFLI
-195 FIRKRIT
+195 FMRKKIT
-202 PYTNSFDSLSDVLKR
+202 PYTNSFDSLSDVLKK

-227 KAGVLKED
+227 NPGVLKED

-315 KLEIDCFII
+315 KLEINCFVI
-324 FETDLIKDERKTIYT
+324 FETDLLKDERKTIFAS
-339 TNGAIACCDLK
+339 NGAIACCDLK
-350 QNIKELC
+350 QNIKEAC
-357 RAERINSIVASENF
+357 RAERINSIVSSENF
-371 PEICRVAKCKADE
+371 PEICRVAKCKVDE

-398 IAIHIVSKSKEE
+398 IVIHIISKSQDE

-437 MEALKEKNLTDSLT
+437 MEALRQKNLTDSLT

-463 EKQLALD
+463 EKQLNLD
-470 VKNGS
+470 MKNGVV
-475 IYAIMFLDI
+475 YAIMFLDI

-495 HDIGDDIL
+495 HDVGDDIL

-509 MKKSIG
+509 MKKSISS
-515 ANETLVRYG
+515 NETLIRYG

-530 LMKNATQESTKKLA
+530 LMKNATQESAKELA
-544 DKINADFSKIIFNY
+544 NKINADFSKIIFNY

-596 ATGRNKVV
+596 STGRNKVI
-604 KFSKKIKKNGSKVL
+604 KFSKDILKNGDKID
-618 YFQLNKNEYQIE
+618 Y

>member
-16 VLLTSIIVVL
+16 LLLTSIIVVL
-26 VAIGSRQIGYDGVKK
+26 VAIGSRQVGYDAVKK

-58 VNGNMSQRDVFLDS
+58 VNGNMAQRDVFLDS
-72 IGQLKNVQSL
+72 ISQLKNVQSL

-101 ENPKD
+101 EKPKD
-106 DVDLEVL
+106 EIDLQVL
-113 KSGVEKIV
+113 NTGMEKIV

-169 EDRGSNVMVL
+169 EDRGSNIMVL
-179 LYIIGTISI
+179 IYIIGTISI
-188 FLIIFLI
+188 FLIVFLI
-195 FIRKRIT
+195 FMRKKIT
-202 PYTNSFDSLSDVLKR
+202 PYTNSFDSLSDVLKK

-227 KAGVLKED
+227 NPGVLKED

-294 TIENDLT
+294 TIENDLA

-315 KLEIDCFII
+315 KLEINCFVI
-324 FETDLIKDERKTIYT
+324 FETDLVKDERKTIFAS
-339 TNGAIACCDLK
+339 NGAIACCDLK
-350 QNIKELC
+350 QNIKEAC
-357 RAERINSIVASENF
+357 RAERINSIVSSENF
-371 PEICRVAKCKADE
+371 PEICRVAKCKVDE

-398 IAIHIVSKSKEE
+398 IVIHIISKSQDE

-437 MEALKEKNLTDSLT
+437 MEALRQKNLTDSLT

-463 EKQLALD
+463 EKQLNLD
-470 VKNGS
+470 MKNGVV
-475 IYAIMFLDI
+475 YAIMFLDI

-495 HDIGDDIL
+495 HDVGDDIL

-509 MKKSIG
+509 MKKSISS
-515 ANETLVRYG
+515 NETLIRYG

-530 LMKNATQESTKKLA
+530 LMKNATQESAKELA
-544 DKINADFSKIIFNY
+544 NKINADFSKIIFNY

-596 ATGRNKVV
+596 STGRNKVI
-604 KFSKKIKKNGSKVL
+604 KFSKDILKNGDKID
-618 YFQLNKNEYQIE
+618 Y

>member
-26 VAIGSRQIGYDGVKK
+26 VAIGSRQIGYDAVKK

-58 VNGNMSQRDVFLDS
+58 VNGNMAQRDVFLDS
-72 IGQLKNVQSL
+72 ISQLKNVQSL

-101 ENPKD
+101 EKPKD
-106 DVDLEVL
+106 EIDLQVL
-113 KSGVEKIV
+113 NTGIEKIV

-140 SLDKPNCLNCHNAK
+140 SLDRPNCLNCHNAK

-169 EDRGSNVMVL
+169 EDRGSNIMVL
-179 LYIIGTISI
+179 IYIIGTISI
-188 FLIIFLI
+188 FLIVFLI
-195 FIRKRIT
+195 FMRKKIT
-202 PYTNSFDSLSDVLKR
+202 PYTNSFDSLSDVLKK

-227 KAGVLKED
+227 NPGVLKED

-315 KLEIDCFII
+315 KLEINCFVI
-324 FETDLIKDERKTIYT
+324 FETDLLKDERKTIFAS
-339 TNGAIACCDLK
+339 NDAIACCDLK
-350 QNIKELC
+350 QNIKEAC
-357 RAERINSIVASENF
+357 RAERINSIVSSENF
-371 PEICRVAKCKADE
+371 PEICRVAKCKVDE

-398 IAIHIVSKSKEE
+398 IVIHIISKSQDE

-437 MEALKEKNLTDSLT
+437 MEALRQKNLTDSLT

-463 EKQLALD
+463 EKQLNLD
-470 VKNGS
+470 MKNGVV
-475 IYAIMFLDI
+475 YAIMFLDI

-495 HDIGDDIL
+495 HDVGDDIL
-503 RKLAIT
+503 RKLAVT
-509 MKKSIG
+509 MKKLISKDECII
-515 ANETLVRYG
+515 RYG

-530 LMKNATQESTKKLA
+530 LMRNPTEDSAKELA
-544 DKINADFSKIIFNY
+544 LRINKEFSKIVFNY
-558 GGDSFS
+558 GNDTFN

-569 GYSFFPTDTDQFW
+569 GYSFFPADTEQFW

-596 ATGRNKVV
+596 DTGRNKVV
-604 KFSKKIKKNGSKVL
+604 RFSKDILKNGEKID
-618 YFQLNKNEYQIE
+618 Y

>member
-26 VAIGSRQIGYDGVKK
+26 VAIGSRQIGYDAVKK

-58 VNGNMSQRDVFLDS
+58 VNGNMAQRDVFLDS
-72 IGQLKNVQSL
+72 ISQLKNVQSL

-101 ENPKD
+101 EKPKD
-106 DVDLEVL
+106 EIDLQVL
-113 KSGVEKIV
+113 NTGIEKIV

-140 SLDKPNCLNCHNAK
+140 SLDRPNCLNCHNAK

-169 EDRGSNVMVL
+169 EDRGSNIMVL
-179 LYIIGTISI
+179 IYIIGTISI
-188 FLIIFLI
+188 FLIVFLI
-195 FIRKRIT
+195 FMRKKIT
-202 PYTNSFDSLSDVLKR
+202 PYTNSFDSLSDVLKK

-227 KAGVLKED
+227 NPGVLKED

-294 TIENDLT
+294 TIENDLS

-315 KLEIDCFII
+315 KLEINCFVI
-324 FETDLIKDERKTIYT
+324 FETDLLKDERKTIFAS
-339 TNGAIACCDLK
+339 NGAIACCDLK
-350 QNIKELC
+350 QNIKEAC
-357 RAERINSIVASENF
+357 RAERINSIVSSENF
-371 PEICRVAKCKADE
+371 PEICRVAKCKVDE

-398 IAIHIVSKSKEE
+398 IVIHIISKSQDE

-437 MEALKEKNLTDSLT
+437 MEALRQKNLTDSLT

-463 EKQLALD
+463 EKQLNLD
-470 VKNGS
+470 MKNGVV
-475 IYAIMFLDI
+475 YAIMFLDI

-495 HDIGDDIL
+495 HDVGDDIL

-509 MKKSIG
+509 MKKSISS
-515 ANETLVRYG
+515 NETLIRYG

-530 LMKNATQESTKKLA
+530 LMKNATQASAKELA
-544 DKINADFSKIIFNY
+544 NKINADFSKIIFNY

-596 ATGRNKVV
+596 STGRNKVI
-604 KFSKKIKKNGSKVL
+604 KFSKDILKNGDKID
-618 YFQLNKNEYQIE
+618 Y

>member
-26 VAIGSRQIGYDGVKK
+26 VAIGSRQVGYDAVKK

-58 VNGNMSQRDVFLDS
+58 VNGNMAQRDVFLDS
-72 IGQLKNVQSL
+72 ISQLKNVQSL

-101 ENPKD
+101 EKPKD
-106 DVDLEVL
+106 EIDLQVL
-113 KSGVEKIV
+113 NTGIEKIV

-140 SLDKPNCLNCHNAK
+140 SLDRPNCLNCHNAK

-169 EDRGSNVMVL
+169 EDRGSNIMVL
-179 LYIIGTISI
+179 IYIIGTISI
-188 FLIIFLI
+188 FLIVFLI
-195 FIRKRIT
+195 FMRKKIT
-202 PYTNSFDSLSDVLKR
+202 PYTNSFDSLSDVLKK

-227 KAGVLKED
+227 NPGVLKED

-315 KLEIDCFII
+315 KLEINCFVI
-324 FETDLIKDERKTIYT
+324 FETDLLKDERKTIFAS
-339 TNGAIACCDLK
+339 NDAIACCDLK
-350 QNIKELC
+350 QNIKEAC
-357 RAERINSIVASENF
+357 RAERINSIVSSENF
-371 PEICRVAKCKADE
+371 PEICRVAKCKVDE

-398 IAIHIVSKSKEE
+398 IVIHIISKSQDE

-437 MEALKEKNLTDSLT
+437 MEALRQKNLTDSLT

-463 EKQLALD
+463 EKQLNLD
-470 VKNGS
+470 MKNGVV
-475 IYAIMFLDI
+475 YAIMFLDI

-495 HDIGDDIL
+495 HDVGDDIL

-509 MKKSIG
+509 MKKSISS
-515 ANETLVRYG
+515 NETLIRYG

-530 LMKNATQESTKKLA
+530 LMKNATQESAKELA
-544 DKINADFSKIIFNY
+544 NKINADFSKIIFNY

-596 ATGRNKVV
+596 STGRNKVI
-604 KFSKKIKKNGSKVL
+604 KFSKDILKNGDKID
-618 YFQLNKNEYQIE
+618 Y

>member
-169 EDRGSNVMVL
+169 EDRGSNIMVL

-188 FLIIFLI
+188 FLIVFLI
-195 FIRKRIT
+195 FMRKRIT
-202 PYTNSFDSLSDVLKR
+202 PYTNSFDSLSDVLKK

-227 KAGVLKED
+227 NPGVLKED

-410 LNNLKYKI
+410 LNSLKYKI

-596 ATGRNKVV
+596 STGRNKVI
-604 KFSKKIKKNGSKVL
+604 KFSKEILKNGDKID
-618 YFQLNKNEYQIE
+618 Y

>member
-26 VAIGSRQIGYDGVKK
+26 VAIGSRQVGYDAVKK

-58 VNGNMSQRDVFLDS
+58 VNGNMAQRDVFLDS
-72 IGQLKNVQSL
+72 INQLKNVQSL

-101 ENPKD
+101 EKPKD
-106 DVDLEVL
+106 EIDLQVL
-113 KSGVEKIV
+113 NTGIEKIV

-140 SLDKPNCLNCHNAK
+140 SLDKPNCLSCHNAK

-169 EDRGSNVMVL
+169 EDRGSNIMVL
-179 LYIIGTISI
+179 IYIIGTISI
-188 FLIIFLI
+188 FLIVFLI
-195 FIRKRIT
+195 FMRKKIT
-202 PYTNSFDSLSDVLKR
+202 PYTNSFDSLSDVLKK

-227 KAGVLKED
+227 NPGVLKED

-315 KLEIDCFII
+315 KLEINCFVI
-324 FETDLIKDERKTIYT
+324 FETDLLKDERKTIFAS
-339 TNGAIACCDLK
+339 NGAIACCDLK
-350 QNIKELC
+350 QNIKEAC
-357 RAERINSIVASENF
+357 RAERINSIVSSENF
-371 PEICRVAKCKADE
+371 PEICRVAKCKVDE

-398 IAIHIVSKSKEE
+398 IVIHIISKSQDE

-437 MEALKEKNLTDSLT
+437 MEALRQKNLTDSLT

-463 EKQLALD
+463 EKQLNLD
-470 VKNGS
+470 MKNGVV
-475 IYAIMFLDI
+475 YAIMFLDI

-495 HDIGDDIL
+495 HDVGDDIL

-509 MKKSIG
+509 MKKSISS
-515 ANETLVRYG
+515 NETLIRYG

-530 LMKNATQESTKKLA
+530 LMKNATQESAKELA
-544 DKINADFSKIIFNY
+544 NKINADFSKIIFNY

-596 ATGRNKVV
+596 STGRNKVI
-604 KFSKKIKKNGSKVL
+604 KFSKDILKNGDKID
-618 YFQLNKNEYQIE
+618 Y

>member
-16 VLLTSIIVVL
+16 LLLTSIIVVL
-26 VAIGSRQIGYDGVKK
+26 VAIGSRQVGYDAVKK

-58 VNGNMSQRDVFLDS
+58 VNGNMAQRDVFLDS
-72 IGQLKNVQSL
+72 ISQLKNVQSL

-101 ENPKD
+101 EKPKD
-106 DVDLEVL
+106 EIDLQVL
-113 KSGVEKIV
+113 NTGIEKIV

-140 SLDKPNCLNCHNAK
+140 SLDRPNCLNCHNAK

-169 EDRGSNVMVL
+169 EDRGSNIMVL
-179 LYIIGTISI
+179 IYIIGTISI
-188 FLIIFLI
+188 FLIVFLI
-195 FIRKRIT
+195 FMRKKIT
-202 PYTNSFDSLSDVLKR
+202 PYTNSFDSLSDVLKK

-227 KAGVLKED
+227 NPGVLKED

-315 KLEIDCFII
+315 KLEINSFII
-324 FETDLIKDERKTIYT
+324 FETDLVKDERKTIFAS
-339 TNGAIACCDLK
+339 NSAIACCDLK
-350 QNIKELC
+350 QNIKEAC
-357 RAERINSIVASENF
+357 RAERINSIVSSENF
-371 PEICRVAKCKADE
+371 PEICRVAKCKVDE

-398 IAIHIVSKSKEE
+398 IVIHIISKSQDE

-437 MEALKEKNLTDSLT
+437 MEALRQKNLTDSLT

-463 EKQLALD
+463 EKQLNLD
-470 VKNGS
+470 MKNGVV
-475 IYAIMFLDI
+475 YAIMFLDI

-495 HDIGDDIL
+495 HDVGDDIL

-509 MKKSIG
+509 MKKSISS
-515 ANETLVRYG
+515 NETLIRYG

-530 LMKNATQESTKKLA
+530 LMKNATQESAKELA
-544 DKINADFSKIIFNY
+544 NKINADFSKIIFNY

-596 ATGRNKVV
+596 STGRNKVI
-604 KFSKKIKKNGSKVL
+604 KFSKDILKNGDKID
-618 YFQLNKNEYQIE
+618 Y

>member
-16 VLLTSIIVVL
+16 LLLTSIIVVL
-26 VAIGSRQIGYDGVKK
+26 VAIGSRQVGYDAVKK

-58 VNGNMSQRDVFLDS
+58 VNGNMAQRDVFLDS
-72 IGQLKNVQSL
+72 ISQLKNVQSL
-82 WLVRAKSVS
+82 WIVRAKSVS

-101 ENPKD
+101 EKPKD
-106 DVDLEVL
+106 DIDLQVL
-113 KSGVEKIV
+113 NTGIEKIV

-140 SLDKPNCLNCHNAK
+140 SLDRPNCLNCHNAK

-169 EDRGSNVMVL
+169 EDRGSNIMVL
-179 LYIIGTISI
+179 IYIIGTISI
-188 FLIIFLI
+188 FLIVFLI
-195 FIRKRIT
+195 FMRKKIT
-202 PYTNSFDSLSDVLKR
+202 PYTNSFDSLSDVLKK

-227 KAGVLKED
+227 NTGVLKED

-315 KLEIDCFII
+315 KLEINCFVI
-324 FETDLIKDERKTIYT
+324 FETDLVKDERKTIFAS
-339 TNGAIACCDLK
+339 NGAIACCDLK
-350 QNIKELC
+350 QNIKEAC
-357 RAERINSIVASENF
+357 RAERINSIVSSENF
-371 PEICRVAKCKADE
+371 PEICRVAKCKVDE

-398 IAIHIVSKSKEE
+398 IVIHIISKSQDE

-437 MEALKEKNLTDSLT
+437 MEALRQKNLTDSLT

-463 EKQLALD
+463 EKQLNLD
-470 VKNGS
+470 MKNGVV
-475 IYAIMFLDI
+475 YAIMFLDI

-495 HDIGDDIL
+495 HDVGDDIL

-509 MKKSIG
+509 MKKSISS
-515 ANETLVRYG
+515 NETLIRYG

-530 LMKNATQESTKKLA
+530 LMKNATQESAKELA
-544 DKINADFSKIIFNY
+544 NKINADFSKIIFNY

-596 ATGRNKVV
+596 STGRNKVI
-604 KFSKKIKKNGSKVL
+604 KFSKDILKNGDKID
-618 YFQLNKNEYQIE
+618 Y